1 MQGTRQPTSTA
12 KSHREIFL
20 CFPCGKDGTYAVRL
34 KDGPQFTK
42 INMPNA
48 TLLQNQE
55 VAEEIC
61 EELNK
66 GVKPD
71 TVREFMSVLKEAMCK
86 KRSKG

>member
-1 MQGTRQPTSTA
+1 MKYFS
-12 KSHREIFL
+12 F
-20 CFPCGKDGTYAVRL
+20 FPLWEGWHIRGQAEGRA
-34 KDGPQFTK
+34 QFKK
-42 INMPNA
+42 INMPNS

-86 KRSKG
+86 KLSKG